1 MTGKQLQELR
11 EESGLSQSE
20 VGRAIGINRATLS
33 LIENG
38 HQELSPKQEGAV
50 RKVILRALRA
60 RSASI
65 SKAAAQVEP
74 LEVSA

>member
-20 VGRAIGINRATLS
+20 LGRGIGINRATLS

-38 HQELSPKQEGAV
+38 HQELSPKQEAAV

-60 RSASI
+60 RSVSI
-65 SKAAAQVEP
+65 SKAAAQAER

>member
-20 VGRAIGINRATLS
+20 LARSIGINRATLS

-38 HQELSPKQEGAV
+38 HQEISPKQETTA

-65 SKAAAQVEP
+65 SKAAAQAEH

>member
-1 MTGKQLQELR
+1 MNGKQFQQWR
-11 EESGLSQSE
+11 EESGLSQLE
-20 VGRAIGINRATLS
+20 IERETGVNRATLS

-38 HQELSPKQEGAV
+38 YREFSPKHEIAV

-65 SKAAAQVEP
+65 SKAAAQAER
-74 LEVSA
+74 LEVQA

>member
-38 HQELSPKQEGAV
+38 HQELSPKQEAAV
-50 RKVILRALRA
+50 PKVILRALRA
-60 RSASI
+60 RSVSI
-65 SKAAAQVEP
+65 SKATAQAER

>member
-38 HQELSPKQEGAV
+38 HQELSPKQEAAA

-60 RSASI
+60 RSVAI
-65 SKAAAQVEP
+65 SKAAAQAER
-74 LEVSA
+74 LEIPA